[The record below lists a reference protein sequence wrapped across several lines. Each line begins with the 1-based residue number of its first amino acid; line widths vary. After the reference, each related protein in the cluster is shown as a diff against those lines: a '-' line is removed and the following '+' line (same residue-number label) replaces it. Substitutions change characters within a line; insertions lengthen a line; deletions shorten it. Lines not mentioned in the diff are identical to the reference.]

1 MKEELAIAPFAF
13 LGIKK
18 ASQRQGYSRRY
29 QLFEVIVSPN
39 PFISWEVKN
48 VSIRSH
54 RERSNVPLFESTIFR
69 RRQHR

>member
-1 MKEELAIAPFAF
+1 MTGYAPKNFTTSDRMKEELAIAPFAF

-39 PFISWEVKN
+39 PFIS
-48 VSIRSH
+48 
-54 RERSNVPLFESTIFR
+54 
-69 RRQHR
+69 